1 MITFIMGRLTSIL
14 GEDMGV
20 LTEADWLR
28 FDEMVDSAE
37 PWSFSEEPTSIV
49 FRGESVSYTIDYV
62 RKPYVDSLK
71 IRDMLEQDANLFAD
85 SGFQT
90 ILPLAKSVEMH
101 IRLLFLGGRPSDFQ
115 NKSFH
120 LSKCCLAIKRG
131 KSEFIGMSGNQVS
144 ATGEFWSR
152 FSKSDPRQRKQLVR
166 LAFDIYGAV
175 NSYRHNRV
183 RPWLEVR
190 PLFVKNLDLFE
201 DFMQVFDELVK

>member
-1 MITFIMGRLTSIL
+1 MITFIMGRLTTIL
-14 GEDMGV
+14 GEVMEV

-49 FRGESVSYTIDYV
+49 FRGESISYTIDFV

-101 IRLLFLGGRPSDFQ
+101 MRLLFLGGNPNDFQ
-115 NKSFH
+115 NTSFQ
-120 LSKCCLAIKRG
+120 LSKCCRAISSG
-131 KSEFIGMSGNQVS
+131 KSEFAGMNKNQVL
-144 ATGEFWSR
+144 AKGEYWSR
-152 FSKSDPRQRKQLVR
+152 FSKSDRRRNRLVN
-166 LAFDIYGAV
+166 LAYKIYDAG
-175 NSYRHNRV
+175 NPYRHNRV
-183 RPWLEVR
+183 RTWTEVR
-190 PLFVKNLDLFE
+190 PLFDKNLERFEEFMKLF
-201 DFMQVFDELVK
+201 DKLVK